1 MAEEIDEFKPI
12 RESSAEAKEI
22 FKRVVLLE
30 RDEMHRENPPLED
43 NVINIIRDVVK

>member
-12 RESSAEAKEI
+12 KKSSDEAKQV

-30 RDEMHRENPPLED
+30 RDELYRENPNLKD
-43 NVINIIRDVVK
+43 QVINIIRDVVK

>member
-12 RESSAEAKEI
+12 KESSDEAKQV

-30 RDEMHRENPPLED
+30 RDHLHRENPPLED
-43 NVINIIRDVVK
+43 EVINIIRDVIK